1 MATWEMVKWKRFG
14 AVDINMAIWS
24 YVSYD
29 IFVQHL
35 KVDIKFII
43 GGGSLELDVR
53 SKLEI

>member
-1 MATWEMVKWKRFG
+1 MVKWKRFG